1 MKREKRAGRSLGGGG
16 IHSSG
21 SLGDGAWQEG
31 LKRREVSRS
40 LAEARVL
47 GGRGTQALRTRDSD
61 CTSKALAG
69 RASSGPARTRNSA
82 TRACSSQ
89 AGSRLGAASA
99 GRGGKRCAHAQ
110 VGRPSSSGWGREGG
124 VFKRELDPLG
134 AAAMAAPS
142 PSSPLP
148 LPPGRRSGRRSPR
161 PVHGVHSEASG
172 LADAAREVFG
182 AKSDLVW
189 RGEEGTGDRRGPGL
203 AGAAVV
209 PVASAPPGSW
219 QPEGLSVV
227 EAKATRTQLLEEELS
242 SLKEELALCQVSGLA
257 AGLPVHSPCP
267 PPLPRRLLAFR
278 ASREPSRDTPSSLH
292 ARLAHRRGYR
302 LCPSADLGFLLIDA
316 LQGRLPPSPS
326 SWWCLVPSAHEWSTF
341 MN

>member
-31 LKRREVSRS
+31 LKKREVSRS
-40 LAEARVL
+40 LAEAWVL
-47 GGRGTQALRTRDSD
+47 GGRGTQALRRTRDSVG
-61 CTSKALAG
+61 TSKALAG
-69 RASSGPARTRNSA
+69 RASSGPARTRSSA

-89 AGSRLGAASA
+89 AGSQLGAASA

-110 VGRPSSSGWGREGG
+110 AGRPGSSGWGREGG

-142 PSSPLP
+142 SSSPLP
-148 LPPGRRSGRRSPR
+148 PPPGRQSGRRSPR

-189 RGEEGTGDRRGPGL
+189 RGEEGIGGRRGLGL
-203 AGAAVV
+203 AGAAVA

-278 ASREPSRDTPSSLH
+278 VSGEPSRDAPSSLH
-292 ARLAHRRGYR
+292 ARLAHRLGCR

-316 LQGRLPPSPS
+316 LSKGAFLQAQ
-326 SWWCLVPSAHEWSTF
+326 VPGGV
-341 MN
+341 